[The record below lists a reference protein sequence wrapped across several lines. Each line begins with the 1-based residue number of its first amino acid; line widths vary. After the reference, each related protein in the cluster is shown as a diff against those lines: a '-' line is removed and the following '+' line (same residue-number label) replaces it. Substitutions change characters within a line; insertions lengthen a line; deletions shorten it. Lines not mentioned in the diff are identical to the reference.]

1 MANAEREA
9 FPKRSIHPTLERNN
23 LLHYLVMSPQTL
35 ENPNTPHS
43 TSQPDIKKVGFVSLG
58 CPKALVDSERIL
70 TQLRAEGYSIASSYE
85 DADTVIVNTC
95 GFITPAVEESLAAIG
110 EALEA
115 TGKVIVTGCLGERPE
130 KILERHPKV
139 SAITGSM
146 DVDGVMNAIHAL
158 MPRDENPFTSLIP
171 MPTQV
176 NVDSRLDRGIK
187 LTPRHYSYLKIAE
200 GCNHTC
206 SFCIIPKLRGL
217 QVSRDAGE
225 LLYEAYRLVATGTKE
240 LLVIA
245 QDSSAYGVDLRHRS
259 SEFQGEEVAA
269 HLLEV
274 CRKLGQMGA
283 WVRLHYVYPYP
294 HVDKLVELMAE
305 GLVLPYL
312 DVPLQHASPKI
323 LRAMRRPGAGK
334 LNEDGSRKSTQL
346 ETLVRWRG
354 ICPDIALRSTFIVGF
369 PGETEE
375 DFQMLLDFLS
385 AARLDRVGAF
395 TYSEVEGAD
404 ANKLEGL
411 VSEEI
416 KIQRLERLMELQQG
430 ISLEKNR
437 AKIGKVFEV
446 IVDDYNTEPGQL
458 IGRSKMDAP
467 GIDGTV
473 YCVYGEGAEGIGSGI
488 AQGSI
493 KIGDI
498 VRVLIE
504 DADEYDLYGEVLEK
518 LEWKPNVPQMGMLM
532 HSH

>member
-1 MANAEREA
+1 
-9 FPKRSIHPTLERNN
+9 
-23 LLHYLVMSPQTL
+23 MSPETL
-35 ENPNTPHS
+35 ENIFTPEIK
-43 TSQPDIKKVGFVSLG
+43 PEIKKVGFVSLG

-70 TQLRAEGYSIASSYE
+70 TQLRAEGYQIASSYE

-130 KILERHPKV
+130 QILERHPKV

-146 DVDGVMNAIHAL
+146 DVDGVMSAIHDL

-171 MPTQV
+171 MPPEVSADT
-176 NVDSRLDRGIK
+176 RLNRGIK

-225 LLYEAYRLVATGTKE
+225 LLYEAYRLIATGTKE

-259 SEFQGEEVAA
+259 SEFQGEEVPAQ
-269 HLLEV
+269 LLEL
-274 CRKLGQMGA
+274 CERLGDMGA

-294 HVDKLVELMAE
+294 HVDKLVELMAQ
-305 GLVLPYL
+305 GKVLPYL

-323 LRAMRRPGAGK
+323 LRAMRRPGAGR
-334 LNEDGSRKSTQL
+334 LLEDGSRKSTQL
-346 ETLVRWRG
+346 ETIERWRG

-404 ANKLEGL
+404 ANALENP
-411 VSEEI
+411 VPEHI
-416 KIQRLERLMELQQG
+416 KTERLERLMALQQE

-437 AKIGKVFEV
+437 AKIGQVLEV

-458 IGRSKMDAP
+458 IGRSKYDAP

-473 YCVYGEGAEGIGSGI
+473 YCVYGAGAEGIGSSI
-488 AQGSI
+488 AAGSV

-504 DADEYDLYGEVLEK
+504 DADEYDLYGEVLET
-518 LEWKPNVPQMGMLM
+518 LEWKPNVPQMGMML
-532 HSH
+532 HAH